1 MKPIDPRL
9 LRYARA
15 TRFFL
20 AASVALGLVGAGL
33 VIAQAMLIAE
43 IVVGPFQ
50 RGDGAG
56 ALTLPLGL
64 LALVAL
70 GRAVVSW
77 LTELAAHRASAAVKS
92 ELRLRLLERA
102 VRLGPS
108 WLDSQRTGALT
119 TLATRGIDAL
129 DDYFARYLPQLGLA
143 VVVPVAVLARI
154 VTADWISALIIVVT
168 LPLIP
173 LFMVLIGWATQSR
186 MDRQWRLLSR
196 LSGHFL
202 DVVAGLPTL
211 KVFGRAKAQAASIR
225 AITADYRRA
234 TLKTLRLA
242 FLSSFAL
249 ELLATVSVA
258 LVAVDIGMRLVHGEM
273 DLFTGLMV
281 LVLAPEAYL
290 PLRQVGAQYHA
301 AAEGLAAA
309 DEVFA
314 VLERA
319 LPSSAADGSPAP
331 DARGAAL
338 TLDGLVVRHPG
349 RTAPSLARTS
359 FEIRP
364 GETVAVVGP
373 SGAGKSTLLNAVLGF
388 AVPDQGR
395 VLVGGRD
402 LASLDPESWRRQ
414 IAWVPQRPYL
424 FAGTIAENVR
434 LARPDA
440 DDEAVR
446 AALRDADAHRFVSAL
461 PDGIETRLGEMG
473 TGLSAGQRQ
482 RIALAR
488 AFLADR
494 PVLLLDEPTANLDG
508 ETETSVVEA
517 VRRLAEGRTVLL
529 VVHRPALLPL
539 ADRVLRLP
547 GPAASPLPASGGD
560 SGRVSVAGA
569 RAGATRAGAIRNPRA
584 EAPVSAMAGAGAG
597 VGVGAGV
604 GNADTGGAGGGVGD
618 ADADGVA
625 GGGGDADTD
634 AGPGRLPA
642 AASGVGDE
650 SAAGVV
656 SGVGDEST
664 ADAASRAGHES
675 SAGVASGERPVGVW
689 AGRGPGSAG
698 RTVSR
703 DPRAHAG
710 PGALARV
717 RAAARGTRGRFALAL
732 LLGSLAL
739 VSAVGLMA
747 VSGWLISRAAQQP
760 PVLYLMVAVTAT
772 RAFGIGRAAFRY
784 AERLVSHDAVLRVL
798 ADLRVAVYR
807 RLERLAPAGL
817 GRTRRGDLL
826 SRLVAD
832 VDTVQDYFLRWLLP
846 VGSALTVSVASVGFL
861 TWVLPGA
868 GAVLAAGLLVAGV
881 GVPLVSGAL
890 ARRAERRLAPAR
902 GALSAQVVDM
912 LAGTAEL
919 TVSGALP
926 RRLDAL
932 RRADGALTRI
942 ARRAAAATGAGAG
955 LSALVCGLTVAAA
968 AWLGV
973 SAVADGRI
981 HGVWLAVVVLTPLA
995 AFEAVAGLP
1004 LAVQHRQRVRRAA
1017 ERVYEVM
1024 DEPLPVREPG
1034 QAWGVESRGGQGRR
1048 DESRGGR
1055 AWGGEA
1061 HGGQARREEP
1071 LGGQAWGGEAHGGQA
1086 WGEDARCVQA
1096 RREESCGGQV
1106 WGVEPRC
1113 GQGRREEPRGGQAWG
1128 EEAHGGQAWGEKSGG
1143 CQAWG
1148 VEPRGCQARCGEAD
1162 GEETWGE
1169 EPPDTP
1175 YPLVLR
1181 GITAR
1186 HPGQAAPALD
1196 GFGLELRPGH
1206 RVAVVGP
1213 SGAGKTTLAQVLLR
1227 FLDAEGGT
1235 YTLAGRNAAALDGDA
1250 VRRLVGLCAQDAHVF
1265 DSSLRENLRLARTGA
1280 SDGELRAALAE
1291 ARLLDWVDGLPDG
1304 LDTLVGEQGARLSGG
1319 QRQRLALARALLADF
1334 PVLVLDEPAEHLD
1347 LPTADALMADLLSAT
1362 RGRTTVL
1369 ITHRLAGLDA
1379 VDEVIV
1385 LDGGRAVQRGTYREL
1400 AAADGPFR
1408 RMLEREAAEGGILV
1422 GAGQSADG

>member
-20 AASVALGLVGAGL
+20 AASVALGLAGAGL

-43 IVVGPFQ
+43 IVVGAFQ
-50 RGDGAG
+50 RGDGVT

-77 LTELAAHRASAAVKS
+77 LTELAAHRAGAAVKS

-108 WLDSQRTGALT
+108 WLDSQRTGELT

-173 LFMVLIGWATQSR
+173 LFMMLIGWATQSR

-225 AITADYRRA
+225 AITGDYRRA

-242 FLSSFAL
+242 FLSSLAL
-249 ELLATVSVA
+249 ELLSTVSVA

-273 DLFTGLMV
+273 DLFTGLVV

-301 AAEGLAAA
+301 AAEGLTAA

-314 VLERA
+314 VLERE
-319 LPSSAADGSPAP
+319 PSGAGGSPAP
-331 DARGAAL
+331 DARGAGLA
-338 TLDGLVVRHPG
+338 LDGLVVRHPG
-349 RTAPSLARTS
+349 RTEPSLARTS
-359 FEIRP
+359 YEIRP

-388 AVPDQGR
+388 AAPHEGR
-395 VLVGGRD
+395 VLIGDRD
-402 LASLDPESWRRQ
+402 LTSLDPDSWRRQ

-434 LARPDA
+434 LARSDA

-446 AALRDADAHRFVSAL
+446 AALRDADALGFVSAL

-473 TGLSAGQRQ
+473 AGLSAGQRQ

-508 ETETSVVEA
+508 ETEASVVDA

-547 GPAASPLPASGGD
+547 GSGLGSGPGSGVGSGRGAGDAAPGGPAALPAMGRALAVGGVRPGPAVALRSAHDGDGVRRSVAYADRPLGAEARASAPGAGAEARSGSGAAGAGGMPPLPADQPASVVDVARAAGRPRAGARESTPEAAAAVERAPAAHEPTADAGAGGRLGEMWYGPDSTGLSASGGPAASHGVA
-560 SGRVSVAGA
+560 VSYGS
-569 RAGATRAGAIRNPRA
+569 ATRPR
-584 EAPVSAMAGAGAG
+584 
-597 VGVGAGV
+597 
-604 GNADTGGAGGGVGD
+604 
-618 ADADGVA
+618 
-625 GGGGDADTD
+625 
-634 AGPGRLPA
+634 R
-642 AASGVGDE
+642 
-650 SAAGVV
+650 
-656 SGVGDEST
+656 
-664 ADAASRAGHES
+664 
-675 SAGVASGERPVGVW
+675 
-689 AGRGPGSAG
+689 
-698 RTVSR
+698 
-703 DPRAHAG
+703 
-710 PGALARV
+710 GALARV
-717 RAAARGTRGRFALAL
+717 RGAARGSRGRFGLAL

-739 VSAVGLMA
+739 LSAVGLMA

-772 RAFGIGRAAFRY
+772 RAFGIGRAVFRY

-798 ADLRVAVYR
+798 AELRVAVYR

-846 VGSALTVSVASVGFL
+846 VGTALTVGAASVGFL
-861 TWVLPGA
+861 TWVLPEA

-881 GVPLVSGAL
+881 VVPAVSGSL

-902 GALSAQVVDM
+902 GALSAQVVDL
-912 LAGTAEL
+912 LAGAAEL
-919 TVSGALP
+919 TVAGALP
-926 RRLDAL
+926 RRLDAV
-932 RRADGALTRI
+932 RRADGVLTRI
-942 ARRAAAATGAGAG
+942 ARRTAAAAGTGAG

-968 AWLGV
+968 AWVGV
-973 SAVADGRI
+973 PAVADGRI

-1017 ERVYEVM
+1017 ERVYEVL
-1024 DEPLPVREPG
+1024 DEPLPVREPDE
-1034 QAWGVESRGGQGRR
+1034 AGREP
-1048 DESRGGR
+1048 DEAVR
-1055 AWGGEA
+1055 GEA
-1061 HGGQARREEP
+1061 PSA
-1071 LGGQAWGGEAHGGQA
+1071 
-1086 WGEDARCVQA
+1086 
-1096 RREESCGGQV
+1096 
-1106 WGVEPRC
+1106 
-1113 GQGRREEPRGGQAWG
+1113 
-1128 EEAHGGQAWGEKSGG
+1128 
-1143 CQAWG
+1143 
-1148 VEPRGCQARCGEAD
+1148 
-1162 GEETWGE
+1162 
-1169 EPPDTP
+1169 P

-1186 HPGQAAPALD
+1186 HPGQSVPALD
-1196 GFGLELRPGH
+1196 GFGLELRPGR

-1227 FLDAEGGT
+1227 FLDTEGGT

-1265 DSSLRENLRLARTGA
+1265 DSSLRENLRLARPGA
-1280 SDGELRAALAE
+1280 SDDELRAALAA

-1304 LDTLVGEQGARLSGG
+1304 LDTMVGEQGARLSGG

-1347 LPTADALMADLLSAT
+1347 LPTADALTADLLSAT
-1362 RGRTTVL
+1362 QGRTTVL

-1385 LDGGRAVQRGTYREL
+1385 LDGGRAVQRGTYAEL
-1400 AAADGPFR
+1400 ASIAGPFR
-1408 RMLEREAAEGGILV
+1408 RMLEREAVEGGVLV
-1422 GAGQSADG
+1422 GAG